1 MQYPR
6 NVILFPDLLVT
17 DAKFIMVQIGHST
30 DVAKIGR
37 FARYL
42 REVFRA
48 DADAATLRLAAET
61 LGRLVAAGGA
71 LTADVVEQEV
81 LGTGHCQIARR
92 MSNEYLGLL
101 ADMVGQPRSSWQYI
115 TALHCQSLPSEC
127 NKQLRIISAP
137 LIKIPFNVVGRR
149 SASQWTG

>member
-1 MQYPR
+1 MDNSQFRTQAKPASAALHCTCGR
-6 NVILFPDLLVT
+6 PHCCQTSHVWKVRLITRLPFLL
-17 DAKFIMVQIGHST
+17 QIGHST

-61 LGRLVAAGGA
+61 LGQLVAAGGA

-81 LGTGHCQIARR
+81 RYVCCQ
-92 MSNEYLGLL
+92 Y
-101 ADMVGQPRSSWQYI
+101 V
-115 TALHCQSLPSEC
+115 
-127 NKQLRIISAP
+127 
-137 LIKIPFNVVGRR
+137 
-149 SASQWTG
+149 

>member
-1 MQYPR
+1 MTPS
-6 NVILFPDLLVT
+6 LTPAPAL
-17 DAKFIMVQIGHST
+17 QIGHST

-81 LGTGHCQIARR
+81 R
-92 MSNEYLGLL
+92 GLP
-101 ADMVGQPRSSWQYI
+101 M
-115 TALHCQSLPSEC
+115 
-127 NKQLRIISAP
+127 P
-137 LIKIPFNVVGRR
+137 L
-149 SASQWTG
+149 